1 MEPKNKMLF
10 PLSHWVGIA
19 RQPACVWC
27 VGIHKIIKSDFLYIK
42 NPSILFAQDWAGEN
56 PVSLPGTVP
65 LAFILLFF
73 SYSFQELRNNIFVE
87 LRGFVWYVF
96 SLFDAFDG
104 WTNCP
109 KISEVSWWAV
119 CSCCRHEIGL
129 FVAFSLRWS
138 GARVLFLIRKKGENP
153 SPFLG
158 FFWCNPGSLHC
169 LEQLDPGQVIIDVV
183 QPTGLLENRFLR

>member
-73 SYSFQELRNNIFVE
+73 SYFFQELRNIFLE
-87 LRGFVWYVF
+87 LRGFVWCVF

-138 GARVLFLIRKKGENP
+138 GARVLFLIRKKGETP
-153 SPFLG
+153 VLSWAFLMQSRQLALLG
-158 FFWCNPGSLHC
+158 AIGSRTGHHRC
-169 LEQLDPGQVIIDVV
+169 C
-183 QPTGLLENRFLR
+183 PTNWSSWKSVLR